1 MTSSVDLSV
10 PNTSII
16 SNTSKPYTVYN
27 VSLRLPLRSY
37 TLQKRFSDFVSFHNT
52 LSSEAGVPPPI
63 SLPSKSWFSST
74 VSNPELSEQRRQ
86 GLEAYLLAINGAEDS
101 RWRNSNAWKT
111 FLNLPSN
118 TISKSGLASGLHGS
132 INGAGSGAPTTDPVV
147 WLDQYRELKTQLH
160 DARLALTRRDQATS
174 AQAQHE
180 NGAAAKKGLVKSA
193 TMIAALDQGL
203 KSLGSDSWGSGR
215 LGEGELGRRRDLV
228 ANARREREGLDNL
241 LNTMIAKSK
250 VDETVASA
258 HEKDKQKVFSSTAS
272 KPAGRVLGKETDRT
286 RALDNQGVVQLQKQ
300 MMQEQD
306 EDVMVLAQAVAKQK
320 ELSLQINEELMVQQ
334 EMLDGLD
341 EDVDRVQAKMDVA
354 KKRIKKIS

>member
-1 MTSSVDLSV
+1 MTSSVELSI

-37 TLQKRFSDFVSFHNT
+37 TLQKRFSDFLALHNT
-52 LSSEAGVPPPI
+52 LSSEAHIPPPAP
-63 SLPSKSWFSST
+63 LPSKSWFTRT
-74 VSNPELSEQRRQ
+74 VSNPELTEQRRQ
-86 GLEAYLLAINGAEDS
+86 GLEGYLHAINGSGDS
-101 RWRNSNAWKT
+101 RWRSCNAWRD

-118 TISKSGLASGLHGS
+118 TISKSGLANGLHGS
-132 INGAGSGAPTTDPVV
+132 LNGAGSGTPTTDPVV
-147 WLDQYRELKTQLH
+147 WLDQYRELKMQLH

-174 AQAQHE
+174 THDQHE
-180 NGAAAKKGLVKSA
+180 NGAAAKKSLVKSA

-203 KSLGSDSWGSGR
+203 KSLGSDSWGNDK

-250 VDETVASA
+250 VDETVAGA
-258 HEKDKQKVFSSTAS
+258 HEKDKKKLFGSIDS
-272 KPAGRVLGKETDRT
+272 KPTGRVLGKETDRT

-306 EDVMVLAQAVAKQK
+306 EDVMVLARAVARQK

>member
-1 MTSSVDLSV
+1 M
-10 PNTSII
+10 
-16 SNTSKPYTVYN
+16 
-27 VSLRLPLRSY
+27 
-37 TLQKRFSDFVSFHNT
+37 
-52 LSSEAGVPPPI
+52 
-63 SLPSKSWFSST
+63 
-74 VSNPELSEQRRQ
+74 
-86 GLEAYLLAINGAEDS
+86 
-101 RWRNSNAWKT
+101 
-111 FLNLPSN
+111 PSN
-118 TISKSGLASGLHGS
+118 TISKSGIASGLHGS

-160 DARLALTRRDQATS
+160 DARLALTRRDQATN

-203 KSLGSDSWGSGR
+203 KSLGSDSWSNDK

-250 VDETVASA
+250 VDETVAGA
-258 HEKDKQKVFSSTAS
+258 HEKDKQKLFGSASS
-272 KPAGRVLGKETDRT
+272 KPTGRVLGKETDRT

-306 EDVMVLAQAVAKQK
+306 EDVMVLARAVARQK
-320 ELSLQINEELMVQQ
+320 ELGLQINEELMVQQ

-341 EDVDRVQAKMDVA
+341 EDVDRVQAKMEVA